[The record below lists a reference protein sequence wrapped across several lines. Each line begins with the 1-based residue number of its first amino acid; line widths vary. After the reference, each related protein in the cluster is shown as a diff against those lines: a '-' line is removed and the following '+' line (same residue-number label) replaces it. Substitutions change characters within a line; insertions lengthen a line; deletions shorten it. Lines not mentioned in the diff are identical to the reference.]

1 VLAIENGVEVRWWY
15 DSRPFLQ
22 HEKKMMRIAI
32 QRLPY
37 FTPKILDAMVRVY
50 LIATTFWV
58 GAYWLFGDKIE
69 LLGLANSM
77 AVFYFYPLPIILLY
91 LLLKKNSSL
100 LPSWAVLAGVFIY
113 YWGPLFSTPKT
124 VTSQTQQTLQV
135 MTFNVEGR
143 QGGASNIIK
152 TVLAEHADVV
162 LFQELTPEIATVV
175 MQELAIDY
183 PYQVLAPEIGIGGK
197 GAISKLPLEDSGE
210 QMQGEWKGR
219 PQVLL
224 FEWSGEQAV
233 FAGGI
238 ETREAT
244 ANALVEFVQDEIPG
258 SLVIAAGDA
267 NATHL
272 NTSYKI
278 LIAVFDDAWWEAG
291 YGLGH
296 TYPFDNLGGRS
307 FTVKR
312 GIPIPQ
318 GLVRIDYILYAGG
331 WQAIEAH
338 LAAHNGG
345 SDHRPVV
352 AELLFIGD

>member
-1 VLAIENGVEVRWWY
+1 
-15 DSRPFLQ
+15 
-22 HEKKMMRIAI
+22 
-32 QRLPY
+32 
-37 FTPKILDAMVRVY
+37 
-50 LIATTFWV
+50 
-58 GAYWLFGDKIE
+58 
-69 LLGLANSM
+69 
-77 AVFYFYPLPIILLY
+77 
-91 LLLKKNSSL
+91 
-100 LPSWAVLAGVFIY
+100 
-113 YWGPLFSTPKT
+113 
-124 VTSQTQQTLQV
+124 
-135 MTFNVEGR
+135 
-143 QGGASNIIK
+143 
-152 TVLAEHADVV
+152 
-162 LFQELTPEIATVV
+162 
-175 MQELAIDY
+175 
-183 PYQVLAPEIGIGGK
+183 
-197 GAISKLPLEDSGE
+197 
-210 QMQGEWKGR
+210 MQGEWKGR

-233 FAGGI
+233 IVNFHMVAADLGEQEFFAGGI